1 MRKLYISTII
11 LISGM
16 LLTSCDDFLDVRPDS
31 QEVESDLFSTPQG
44 FEDAIYGVYGSMQVS
59 SLYGKE
65 MTWGLTDIMT
75 PVRDKK

>member
-31 QEVESDLFSTPQG
+31 QEVEPDLFSTPQG
-44 FEDAIYGVYGSMQVS
+44 FEDAIYGV
-59 SLYGKE
+59 
-65 MTWGLTDIMT
+65 
-75 PVRDKK
+75 